1 MADSTPLSS
10 YEQQR
15 LDNIASNE
23 AQLVALGLT
32 SILPQQPKSQP
43 RPKRPKRVPQ
53 QTAVPER
60 RSSRVQ
66 GAAAPNIYI
75 DTEAPG
81 GAVTIGGNWHA
92 LADQRE
98 REAALSAER
107 AALKDPLT
115 RFGFGEPPETEEHLL
130 EGAERKAFAA
140 LYKVK
145 RAKAQEL
152 KIEGYKIAQH
162 RSLCDVVR
170 SNPADAA
177 ALSTCWG
184 FGGSGVRLQKYG
196 DMFLAA
202 LAPHATKVSAQQQAE
217 RPEAERRAA
226 AARAAAEAPVAVPA
240 KRSLAAAGDE
250 DGAEDDDDAPLSKRR
265 KRASG
270 GSGGGGGGGHMNGSA
285 SDAWDKV
292 LASMPE
298 AEAEAEAEEDPL
310 AAMPE
315 KAEHLLP
322 AERQAYDALVAA
334 THVRAEALGERWVW
348 SVAMSREDSP
358 RGATTRTR
366 ASSGFVSALARSPHQ
381 GGATEPLGS
390 PPERLGRRSQAVPKV
405 PILRA
410 PHPGT
415 HLTLL
420 CFTRNIA
427 MSRSLCEMTRRLPA
441 SLPQLRA
448 CWGFGGSGVRAERH
462 GDFLLDALR
471 PHLPSLRAAHA
482 AVARGEIAPDIE
494 LVAAEPHGGGQA
506 KAKAKVTAKAKSEV
520 VVKQDDVSSDDDD
533 AEGKVAA
540 AAAEEEEVAA
550 PLARRPRS
558 RHAALVAP
566 AVSARAAPASKK
578 PSPSPAPE
586 RRRTR
591 VS

>member
-23 AQLVALGLT
+23 AQLLALGLT
-32 SILPQQPKSQP
+32 SILPKQPNSQP
-43 RPKRPKRVPQ
+43 RSKRPKRVPQ
-53 QTAVPER
+53 QTSVPER

-66 GAAAPNIYI
+66 GGAAPNIYI

-81 GAVTIGGNWHA
+81 GAVTVGGNWHA

-98 REAALSAER
+98 REAMLSAER

-170 SNPADAA
+170 ENPADAA
-177 ALSTCWG
+177 SLSTCWG

-196 DMFLAA
+196 DMFLSA
-202 LAPHATKVSAQQQAE
+202 LAPHAAKVSAQQQAE

-226 AARAAAEAPVAVPA
+226 AARAGAEAPAAVPA

-250 DGAEDDDDAPLSKRR
+250 DGAEEDDDAPLSKRR

-270 GSGGGGGGGHMNGSA
+270 GGGGGGGGGGHMNGSA

-310 AAMPE
+310 AVMPE

-322 AERQAYDALVAA
+322 AEREAYDALVAA

-348 SVAMSREDSP
+348 SVAMSRAQVSAWCHSQRP
-358 RGATTRTR
+358 PR
-366 ASSGFVSALARSPHQ
+366 ASFRRVWLAPHTKE
-381 GGATEPLGS
+381 APLIGS
-390 PPERLGRRSQAVPKV
+390 PSERLGRCSQAMPKS

-410 PHPGT
+410 PHRGT

-482 AVARGEIAPDIE
+482 AAARGDIAPDIE

-506 KAKAKVTAKAKSEV
+506 KVTAKAKSEM

-533 AEGKVAA
+533 AEEA
-540 AAAEEEEVAA
+540 AAAEEEAEEEEEAV
-550 PLARRPRS
+550 PLARRPRP
-558 RHAALVAP
+558 RHAAHVAP
-566 AVSARAAPASKK
+566 AVSAKAAPASKK
-578 PSPSPAPE
+578 PAPE

-591 VS
+591 VSS

>member
-32 SILPQQPKSQP
+32 SILPQQPKSQS
-43 RPKRPKRVPQ
+43 RPKRPKHVPQ

-66 GAAAPNIYI
+66 GASAPNIYI
-75 DTEAPG
+75 DSEAPG

-98 REAALSAER
+98 REAVLSAER

-170 SNPADAA
+170 ANPADAA
-177 ALSTCWG
+177 SLSSCWG
-184 FGGSGVRLQKYG
+184 FGGSGIRLQKYG
-196 DMFLAA
+196 GMFLAA
-202 LAPHATKVSAQQQAE
+202 LAPHAAKVTAQQQAE
-217 RPEAERRAA
+217 RPGAERRAA
-226 AARAAAEAPVAVPA
+226 AARAAV
-240 KRSLAAAGDE
+240 GDE
-250 DGAEDDDDAPLSKRR
+250 DGAEDEDDDAPLSKRR

-270 GSGGGGGGGHMNGSA
+270 GGGGGHTDGSA
-285 SDAWDKV
+285 SDGWDKV
-292 LASMPE
+292 PASVHE

-348 SVAMSREDSP
+348 
-358 RGATTRTR
+358 
-366 ASSGFVSALARSPHQ
+366 
-381 GGATEPLGS
+381 
-390 PPERLGRRSQAVPKV
+390 
-405 PILRA
+405 
-410 PHPGT
+410 
-415 HLTLL
+415 
-420 CFTRNIA
+420 NIA

-441 SLPQLRA
+441 SQPQLRA
-448 CWGFGGSGVRAERH
+448 CWGFGGSGVRVERH
-462 GDFLLDALR
+462 GAFLLEALR
-471 PHLPSLRAAHA
+471 PHLPSLRVAHA
-482 AVARGEIAPDIE
+482 AAARGGSAPDVE
-494 LVAAEPHGGGQA
+494 LDAAEPHGGGQA
-506 KAKAKVTAKAKSEV
+506 TAKTEANVTAKVAAKVTVKATANVTAPKAKSKV

-533 AEGKVAA
+533 AEAAA
-540 AAAEEEEVAA
+540 AAAEEVEEVEEQEEAV
-550 PLARRPRS
+550 PLARRHRP
-558 RHAALVAP
+558 RHAALGAP
-566 AVSARAAPASKK
+566 AVSAKAVPSSKK
-578 PSPSPAPE
+578 PALAPAPE

>member
-32 SILPQQPKSQP
+32 SILPKQPNSQP
-43 RPKRPKRVPQ
+43 RPKRPKRVSQ
-53 QTAVPER
+53 QTSVPER

-66 GAAAPNIYI
+66 GTAAPNVYI

-81 GAVTIGGNWHA
+81 GAVTIGGDRHA
-92 LADQRE
+92 LAGQRE

-170 SNPADAA
+170 ANPADAA
-177 ALSTCWG
+177 SLSTCWG

-202 LAPHATKVSAQQQAE
+202 LAPHAAKVSAQQQAE

-226 AARAAAEAPVAVPA
+226 AARATAEAPAVVPA
-240 KRSLAAAGDE
+240 KRSLAAAGGE
-250 DGAEDDDDAPLSKRR
+250 DGAEDDDDAPLSKRQ

-270 GSGGGGGGGHMNGSA
+270 GGGDGGGGGGGGGGHMNGSA

-298 AEAEAEAEEDPL
+298 AQAEAEAEEDPL

-315 KAEHLLP
+315 KVEHLLP
-322 AERQAYDALVAA
+322 AERQAYEALVAA

-348 SVAMSREDSP
+348 SVAMSRASTLRVVP
-358 RGATTRTR
+358 QLGQRPPR
-366 ASSGFVSALARSPHQ
+366 ASFRVWLLRTKEA
-381 GGATEPLGS
+381 PLGS
-390 PPERLGRRSQAVPKV
+390 PSQRLGRCSQAVPKPPV
-405 PILRA
+405 LRT
-410 PHPGT
+410 PLDTQEH
-415 HLTLL
+415 TLL
-420 CFTRNIA
+420 YFAYQEHCHVA
-427 MSRSLCEMTRRLPA
+427 L
-441 SLPQLRA
+441 
-448 CWGFGGSGVRAERH
+448 
-462 GDFLLDALR
+462 ALR
-471 PHLPSLRAAHA
+471 DDEAAA
-482 AVARGEIAPDIE
+482 C
-494 LVAAEPHGGGQA
+494 L
-506 KAKAKVTAKAKSEV
+506 
-520 VVKQDDVSSDDDD
+520 
-533 AEGKVAA
+533 AA
-540 AAAEEEEVAA
+540 AAARVLGLWRLRSARGATRRLSPRRFAAA
-550 PLARRPRS
+550 PALAPRGARSRLARR
-558 RHAALVAP
+558 
-566 AVSARAAPASKK
+566 ARARYRARCLRDA
-578 PSPSPAPE
+578 
-586 RRRTR
+586 RRWPGQANGEGEVQGARQAG
-591 VS
+591 